1 MYSSL
6 KSLLEN
12 ENIIISVAISNINE
26 LENKILNENEENV
39 PEKGRYNSA
48 SVNSDI
54 NNKITITGYN
64 VTNNNTFLDNNDSCL
79 PV

>member
-26 LENKILNENEENV
+26 LENKILNENEE
-39 PEKGRYNSA
+39 KQMGGIYKSA
-48 SVNSDI
+48 SINSDI
-54 NNKITITGYN
+54 NNKITVMGYD